1 MLLYFVIVCSMDYI
15 IFVFV
20 NVIEDEENNGSVIF
34 IMLKGVNKILLF
46 ML

>member
-1 MLLYFVIVCSMDYI
+1 MLWYFVIICSMDYV

-20 NVIEDEENNGSVIF
+20 NVIEDEDNNGSVIF
-34 IMLKGVNKILLF
+34 IILKGVNKVLLF